1 MVSALLSCGGNDLV
15 LPGETSAADL
25 ALIAGNDQRGPAGA
39 ELASPL
45 VVKVLDR
52 RGQPLSNQRVAFS
65 LGAEV
70 PGAAISPDTA
80 ETGGDGM
87 AEARWVLGSASGTQT
102 AVARVV
108 GADGL
113 EVTFNASVDA
123 ASSSR
128 VEMVSGDDQAA
139 QAGTALSDPLIVRV
153 TDHLGN
159 PLGGVAVA
167 WSAQQGSVSPTSTLT
182 GEDGQAATSWMLGSS
197 TGSQSASASSPGLQ
211 GSPIAFTA
219 TATSG
224 GPPPPPPSASRLAFR
239 VQPSDTEEDERI
251 SPAVEVV
258 VLDQAGNPVTQGEF
272 EVTLELRGSRGRDR
286 GDLEGDRTQRTESG
300 VATFD
305 DLRVDREGDYRLRA
319 STDGLPSV
327 DSDEFDVDESDN
339 GD

>member
-1 MVSALLSCGGNDLV
+1 V
-15 LPGETSAADL
+15 LPSESSPADL
-25 ALIAGNDQRGPAGA
+25 ELIDGNGQVGPAGV
-39 ELASPL
+39 ELARPL

-52 RGQPLSNQRVAFS
+52 RAQPLSNQRVAFS

-70 PGAAISPDTA
+70 PGAAISPATA
-80 ETGGDGM
+80 ETGADGM
-87 AEARWVLGSASGTQT
+87 AQATWVLGSANGIQT

-113 EVTFNASVDA
+113 EVTFTASVDA

-128 VEMVSGDDQAA
+128 VELVSGDDQTAP
-139 QAGTALSDPLIVRV
+139 AGTALGDPLIVRV
-153 TDHLGN
+153 TDHLGS

-239 VQPSDTEEDERI
+239 VQPSDSEEDERI
-251 SPAVEVV
+251 SPPVEVT
-258 VLDQAGNPVTQGEF
+258 VLDQAGNLVTQGEF
-272 EVTLELRGSRGRDR
+272 RIKLELTGSDDGKLKGHRDEKTR
-286 GDLEGDRTQRTESG
+286 DG

-305 DLRVDREGDYRLRA
+305 DLKVDREGEYRLRA

-327 DSDEFDVDESDN
+327 ESDEFDVHKSDN
-339 GD
+339 GDD